1 MERLVFIRRRWD
13 VLLRLKT
20 EDKDDGVDY
29 NDFKISN
36 FIFNSEEPMQTQT
49 NVSVQ
54 SSNNRSRAVVLSFF
68 EQRPVLS
75 AFMIF
80 LIYMIISTLF
90 GVTAKAVFP
99 QFEPDYV
106 ALIALS
112 VVIALFL
119 SMFGWW
125 QAAGFN
131 FPIEWRDSR
140 LVIIPFLIVL
150 GLPFL
155 RGIKTTD
162 AGTLLYLVIGYA
174 LTGFMEEGL
183 MRGIVLRVL
192 KPTGTTCSVVIS
204 SLLFG
209 LIHIGNLLYR
219 NPMIVFAQMI
229 GAFVHGIGL
238 GAIRL
243 RTNTIW
249 FPVILHGL
257 HDLALKY
264 TNFPVIPLDVVQV
277 ALLML
282 YGIYLLR
289 GWKNSEEA

>member
-1 MERLVFIRRRWD
+1 MQ
-13 VLLRLKT
+13 T
-20 EDKDDGVDY
+20 
-29 NDFKISN
+29 KIS
-36 FIFNSEEPMQTQT
+36 
-49 NVSVQ
+49 VS
-54 SSNNRSRAVVLSFF
+54 SSNNPRNTSNVFF
-68 EQRPVLS
+68 EQHPILS
-75 AFMIF
+75 AILIF
-80 LIYMIISTLF
+80 ATFVVVSALCGLS
-90 GVTAKAVFP
+90 AKALFP
-99 QFEPDYV
+99 QYQPEFI
-106 ALIALS
+106 ATIALS
-112 VVIALFL
+112 VLVAVAL
-119 SMFGWW
+119 SMLGWW
-125 QAAGFN
+125 KVAGFN
-131 FPIEWRDSR
+131 LPTEWRESR
-140 LVIIPFLIVL
+140 LIIPFIIVL

-155 RGIKTTD
+155 KGIKTTD
-162 AGTLLYLVIGYA
+162 AGTLIYLLIGYA

-192 KPTGTTCSVVIS
+192 KPTGTTRSVVIS

-209 LIHIGNLLYR
+209 LMHIGNLLYR

-238 GAIRL
+238 SAIRL

-277 ALLML
+277 TLLMI

-289 GWKNSEEA
+289 GWRNPEV

>member
-1 MERLVFIRRRWD
+1 
-13 VLLRLKT
+13 
-20 EDKDDGVDY
+20 
-29 NDFKISN
+29 
-36 FIFNSEEPMQTQT
+36 MQTQAS
-49 NVSVQ
+49 VSPK
-54 SSNNRSRAVVLSFF
+54 SFF
-68 EQRPVLS
+68 ESHPVLS
-75 AFMIF
+75 AILIF
-80 LIYMIISTLF
+80 VAFLIISTLF
-90 GVTAKAVFP
+90 GLAAKAIFP
-99 QFEPDYV
+99 QFQPEFV

-112 VVIALFL
+112 IVVALAL
-119 SMFGWW
+119 SMLGWW
-125 QAAGFN
+125 KEAGFN
-131 FPIEWRDSR
+131 FPTEWRDSR
-140 LVIIPFLIVL
+140 LMIIPFVIVL

-155 RGIKTTD
+155 KGIKPSD
-162 AGTLLYLVIGYA
+162 AGTFAYLVIGYA

-183 MRGIVLRVL
+183 MRGIVMRVL
-192 KPTGTTCSVVIS
+192 KPTGTTRSVVIS
-204 SLLFG
+204 ALLFG
-209 LIHIGNLLYR
+209 LVHIGNLLYR

-277 ALLML
+277 TLLMI

-289 GWKNSEEA
+289 GWKNPEG

>member
-1 MERLVFIRRRWD
+1 
-13 VLLRLKT
+13 
-20 EDKDDGVDY
+20 
-29 NDFKISN
+29 
-36 FIFNSEEPMQTQT
+36 MQTQ
-49 NVSVQ
+49 VSIS
-54 SSNNRSRAVVLSFF
+54 SSNNSRGTVKVFF

-75 AFMIF
+75 SVLIFAAFVIVSA
-80 LIYMIISTLF
+80 LLGIA
-90 GVTAKAVFP
+90 AKALLP
-99 QFEPDYV
+99 QYQPEFI

-112 VVIALFL
+112 VLMVMALSL
-119 SMFGWW
+119 LGWW
-125 QAAGFN
+125 KVSGFN
-131 FPIEWRDSR
+131 LPAEWRDSR
-140 LVIIPFLIVL
+140 LMIVPFLIVL

-155 RGIKTTD
+155 MGIKPSD
-162 AGTLLYLVIGYA
+162 LGTFVYLLIGYA

-192 KPTGTTCSVVIS
+192 KPLGTTRSVVIS

-219 NPMIVFAQMI
+219 NPAIVFAQML

-238 GAIRL
+238 SAIRL

-249 FPVILHGL
+249 FPVILHAL

-264 TNFPVIPLDVVQV
+264 TNFPAIPLDVVQV
-277 ALLML
+277 TLLMI

-289 GWKNSEEA
+289 GWKNPDEA